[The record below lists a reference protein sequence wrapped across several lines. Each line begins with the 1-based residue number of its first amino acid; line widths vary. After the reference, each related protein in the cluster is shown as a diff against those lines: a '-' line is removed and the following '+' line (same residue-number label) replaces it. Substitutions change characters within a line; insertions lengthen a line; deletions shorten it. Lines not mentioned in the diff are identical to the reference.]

1 MLLIA
6 ALIAAPVACV
16 VNNLWFK
23 FMVNHVTFGIGNVIA
38 GILFVIFVGMS
49 TIGSQTLKAAKAN
62 AARMLK
68 FE

>member
-1 MLLIA
+1 
-6 ALIAAPVACV
+6 
-16 VNNLWFK
+16 
-23 FMVNHVTFGIGNVIA
+23 MVNHVTFGIGNVIA